1 MKQGTA
7 TQAVLQKAR
16 PAAAVFHSS
25 CNSFFALS
33 LQLPPHL
40 LEAVFLCPAN
50 IRASVRATSACKSA
64 DRMNNKNIT

>member
-25 CNSFFALS
+25 CDSFFAS
-33 LQLPPHL
+33 SFQLPPHL
-40 LEAVFLCPAN
+40 LEAVFLCPAGT
-50 IRASVRATSACKSA
+50 RASVSVTSACEKA
-64 DRMNNKNIT
+64 DRVKCENIT